1 MLYYRDS
8 DLCVW
13 HPHNCWAVCPR
24 TYSVLWIV
32 IFSGL
37 TFRKTCLCNI
47 FVIQL
52 EVARLSILC
61 LEQADIVTLPLYPG
75 IYCIIT
81 HIFLQSRQLKQEEM
95 LRQQEVQGLQEERAA
110 LQTEVAQLKT
120 RVEELRDELV
130 TQKRKQAANI
140 KDLTKQLTQ
149 GEEATSQ
156 FFFCSS
162 LMVTV

>member
-1 MLYYRDS
+1 M
-8 DLCVW
+8 
-13 HPHNCWAVCPR
+13 
-24 TYSVLWIV
+24 